1 MFVIKKIC
9 FLLSSIFLGGLY
21 AFVSSRIVVLN
32 NIPCIIIMDIL
43 IQAILLYSSKKF
55 KILNFDNIIN
65 SIFNIILLLIS
76 TVLFILSDMYISAFM
91 YSNLMRNFH

>member
-55 KILNFDNIIN
+55 KILNFDNMIN
-65 SIFNIILLLIS
+65 SNTILLLIS

>member
-1 MFVIKKIC
+1 MLVIKQIF

-43 IQAILLYSSKKF
+43 IQALLFYGGKKF
-55 KILNFDNIIN
+55 KILNSNNIIG
-65 SIFNIILLLIS
+65 
-76 TVLFILSDMYISAFM
+76 
-91 YSNLMRNFH
+91 

>member
-55 KILNFDNIIN
+55 KILNFDNMIN
-65 SIFNIILLLIS
+65 SNTILLLIS
-76 TVLFILSDMYISAFM
+76 TVLFILSYMYISAFM